1 VAELVVTS
9 LVTLNQN
16 DVEERMAFE
25 IMGGCCAQP
34 KGLTKITFLDGTQIS
49 VIGLEEILTAACA
62 EGKPANLETAKEM
75 LKKVE
80 AKNYVASCSR
90 EEYPDLLLKEY
101 RKYLERREG
110 EKR

>member
-1 VAELVVTS
+1 MPMDNS
-9 LVTLNQN
+9 
-16 DVEERMAFE
+16 
-25 IMGGCCAQP
+25 GGCCAQP

-49 VIGLEEILTAACA
+49 IIGLDEILAAAYA

-101 RKYLERREG
+101 RKYMTRCEEG
-110 EKR
+110 KR